1 MGLGIVFSV
10 LDVVTYYQYQK
21 RAKKLKEAQEQ
32 MVQAQIVTQRN
43 QETKT
48 CEDKVDEQP
57 ETEVLKCSQCG
68 AVLKEDS
75 TTCEFCGKKN

>member
-1 MGLGIVFSV
+1 
-10 LDVVTYYQYQK
+10 
-21 RAKKLKEAQEQ
+21 